1 MKKWMEKGIVLL
13 FLSISLVMGMNSLPM
28 LVNAGID
35 SEGAA
40 SADVGAGAMG
50 EPGEG
55 QDVSADARRE
65 IEYEAE
71 VEVDGETIR
80 YTKFVDAWKAMQG
93 RTATICLLK
102 TVDMEKEDTGGMEP
116 GDTDNNQT
124 LFLWPGSDITLKM
137 VNGVELRS
145 DSQYI
150 IIHVKGG
157 TFTLESGCLAQN
169 GTLSGNC
176 AFLADGGNVFIKGGE
191 IKSESDAGLRV
202 YSVGNVSIS
211 GGTFS
216 GRQKAVD
223 CEGEIS
229 EILANGYAF
238 CVIDSDQNR
247 KWIKNKEQ
255 MSNIPKV
262 TVDQYPARFAKDPA
276 NIAIVYGDEM
286 QLLDVEAEIVDQ
298 TAFDT
303 GVQPE
308 YQWYQKLENNYQII
322 NGATSKTY
330 TPEQKD
336 AGTYEYCCKATCDWF
351 SLYSKSATVTIAK
364 KPLNI
369 KIGEIVKDYDGTNVA
384 SAECI
389 PLISLDGFVGNDN
402 SDIVTASAIRAVYP
416 SADAGEYTGNVKV
429 ELQWSGAGL
438 ANYETPETINTSGR
452 IRSLPVTGISLNKN
466 YLSLSRGSSEQLS
479 VIIFLESS
487 ANQTLQWKWKW
498 TTSSPAVA
506 AVDEN
511 GRVTAIGAGSAVI
524 TVSTMDGKY
533 SDSCTVTVVSSSNGS
548 GSSSTDWSSSISRE
562 PFIKGSPAKRGW
574 YIIRAE
580 AKKAVDFG
588 TDTLTVDMNGTYV
601 VPGSFFTVIRG
612 SEVTAV
618 FEMGGIS
625 WSVYG
630 KDILA
635 DTVRDTRFSIKLRT
649 DEIPKELI
657 EEAAEGFQHLELKLE
672 HEGEFGFTAVITSR
686 IGRYGDS
693 FTIGSGI
700 GYEYIGMYANLF
712 YYNSALHRLEFI
724 CADKVREDGTV
735 SLPFTRASDYTII
748 LSESAMGGTDEPDN
762 PQESAEPDSPQE
774 SDGPQEPEEN
784 QAQVK
789 SVKLSKKVF
798 TYSGKAKKPSVTA
811 VDTAGNIIPSEYYTV
826 SYKNNKKVGKATAV
840 VKFKDGYSG
849 TVKKT
854 FMIRPAAVSIKEVTA
869 MPSGFRVKWAKKLEQ
884 TSGYQIQYSQNAGF
898 LGDSTRSIYVNKAFV
913 AKQVVKNL
921 KAGKKYYVR
930 IRTYK
935 KVTEGGKK
943 TKVYSAWCRIA
954 RVRVLSPDA

>member
-50 EPGEG
+50 ETGEG

-102 TVDMEKEDTGGMEP
+102 NVNMGDNYTGDGSTALSNALVM
-116 GDTDNNQT
+116 GDGN
-124 LFLWPGSDITLKM
+124 ITLKM
-137 VNGVELRS
+137 EDGIELYN
-145 DSQYI
+145 DKNQDPI
-150 IIHVKGG
+150 IQVMGG
-157 TFTLESGCLAQN
+157 TFTLERGNIIQRCTSGQN
-169 GTLSGNC
+169 F
-176 AFLADGGNVFIKGGE
+176 AILADGGNVFIKGGE
-191 IKSESDAGLRV
+191 IKSESNAGLKV
-202 YSVGNVSIS
+202 YSKGNVSIS

-216 GRQKAVD
+216 GKQTAVD

-238 CVIDSDQNR
+238 CVINNDQN
-247 KWIKNKEQ
+247 KAWIRSKAQ
-255 MSNIPKV
+255 MNNTPKV
-262 TVDQYPARFAKDPA
+262 TVGQYPARFAKDPA
-276 NIAIVYGDEM
+276 SKDIVYGGEM
-286 QLLDVEAEIVDQ
+286 PLLEVEAEIVDQ
-298 TAFDT
+298 TAFGA
-303 GVQPE
+303 GVQPV

-322 NGATSKTY
+322 NGAEDKTY
-330 TPEQKD
+330 TPGQKD

-351 SLYSKSATVTIAK
+351 SLYSKTATVTIAK

-369 KIGEIVKDYDGTNVA
+369 KIGEVVKDYDGTNVA
-384 SAECI
+384 GVEWI
-389 PLISLDGFVGNDN
+389 PPITLDGFVGNDN
-402 SDIVTASAIRAVYP
+402 SDTVTASAIRAVYP
-416 SADAGEYTGNVKV
+416 SADAGEYSGNVKV
-429 ELQWSGAGL
+429 ELQWSGTGL
-438 ANYETPETINTSGR
+438 ANYETPETINASGR
-452 IRSLPVTGISLNKN
+452 IHPVPVTGMSLNKN
-466 YLSLSRGSSEQLS
+466 YLSLSIGGSEQLL
-479 VIIFLESS
+479 VAIFPEKG
-487 ANQTLQWKWKW
+487 TEKKVRW
-498 TTSSPAVA
+498 TTSNPAVA

-511 GRVTAIGAGSAVI
+511 GRVTAVGAGSAVI
-524 TVSTMDGKY
+524 TVSTIDGRY
-533 SDSCTVTVVSSSNGS
+533 SVSCTVTVSSSS

-612 SEVTAV
+612 CEVTAV
-618 FEMGGIS
+618 FEIGGIS

-630 KDILA
+630 KDISEG
-635 DTVRDTRFSIKLRT
+635 TVRDARFSIKLRT

-657 EEAAEGFQHLELKLE
+657 EEAAGDFPHLELKLE
-672 HEGEFGFTAVITSR
+672 HEGEFGFTAVLTSR

-693 FTIGSGI
+693 FTIGSSI

-712 YYNSALHRLEFI
+712 YYDSALNRLEFI

-735 SLPFTRASDYTII
+735 SLPFTRASDYIII

-762 PQESAEPDSPQE
+762 PQEPAEPDSPQE

-789 SVKLSKKVF
+789 YVKLSKKVF

-811 VDTAGNIIPSEYYTV
+811 VDTDGNIIPSKYYTV

-854 FMIRPAAVSIKEVTA
+854 FRIRPSAVSIKEVTA
-869 MPSGFRVKWAKKLEQ
+869 MPSGFRVKWAKKLVQ

-898 LGDSTRSIYVNKAFV
+898 LGGSTRSIYVKKASV
-913 AKQVVKNL
+913 TKQVVKNL

-943 TKVYSAWCRIA
+943 QRFIPHGAGK
-954 RVRVLSPDA
+954 PM

>member
-13 FLSISLVMGMNSLPM
+13 FLSISLVMGMNSVPM
-28 LVNAGID
+28 PANAGTD

-40 SADVGAGAMG
+40 GADVGAGTMG

-55 QDVSADARRE
+55 QDGSADAPRE

-71 VEVDGETIR
+71 VEVDGEIIL
-80 YTKFVDAWKAMQG
+80 YIDFVDAWKAMQG

-102 TVDMEKEDTGGMEP
+102 DVNMGDKNTGG
-116 GDTDNNQT
+116 GSLGGTDNNHV
-124 LFLWPGSDITLKM
+124 LVMDEGNITLKM
-137 VNGVELRS
+137 KDNIKLYNNKTNGA
-145 DSQYI
+145 I
-150 IIHVKGG
+150 IQVKGG
-157 TFTLESGCLAQN
+157 TFTLESGYIVQQYTAQN
-169 GTLSGNC
+169 Y
-176 AFLADGGNVFIKGGE
+176 AFLVDGGNVFIKGGTIE
-191 IKSESDAGLRV
+191 STSSEGLRV
-202 YSVGNVSIS
+202 YLDKSTVSIS
-211 GGTFS
+211 GGTIIGS
-216 GRQKAVD
+216 SSSNTVV
-223 CEGEIS
+223 CEGGNIR

-238 CVIDSDQNR
+238 CDPNDNNAWITQMDQASVNN
-247 KWIKNKEQ
+247 NKVSSRPGPVQ
-255 MSNIPKV
+255 FQLNPVSSNIKPGENMPTLRVSAQKESN
-262 TVDQYPARFAKDPA
+262 DFKP
-276 NIAIVYGDEM
+276 DE
-286 QLLDVEAEIVDQ
+286 EIK
-298 TAFDT
+298 
-303 GVQPE
+303 
-308 YQWYQKLENNYQII
+308 YQWYEKTENGYEKI
-322 NGATSKTY
+322 NEAKGTEY
-330 TPEQKD
+330 TPSHKD
-336 AGTYEYCCKATCDWF
+336 LGTYEYFCRATCDWF
-351 SLYSKSATVTIAK
+351 WLDSEHAVVAVKQ
-364 KPLNI
+364 PLEI
-369 KIGEIVKDYDGTNVA
+369 GIGEVVKDYDGTNVA
-384 SAECI
+384 GPEVI
-389 PLISLDGFVGNDN
+389 PPVSLKGFVGNDG
-402 SDIVTASAIRAVYP
+402 DTVTASAIRAVYP
-416 SADAGEYTGNVKV
+416 SADAGEYHGSVEV
-429 ELQWSGAGL
+429 ELQWEGAGL
-438 ANYETPETINTSGR
+438 AKYETPKTVMVSGR
-452 IRSLPVTGISLNKN
+452 INPLPVTGMSLNKN
-466 YLSLSRGSSEQLS
+466 YLSLSIGGSERLS
-479 VIIFLESS
+479 VTIFPEKG
-487 ANQTLQWKWKW
+487 TEKKVRW
-498 TTSSPAVA
+498 TTSNPAVA

-524 TVSTMDGKY
+524 TVSTMDGRY
-533 SDSCTVTVVSSSNGS
+533 SVSCTVTVSSSS

-588 TDTLTVDMNGTYV
+588 TDTLTVDLNGTYV
-601 VPGSFFTVIRG
+601 VPSSFFTVIRG
-612 SEVTAV
+612 SEVTVV

-635 DTVRDTRFSIKLRT
+635 DTVRDARFSIKLRT

-657 EEAAEGFQHLELKLE
+657 EEAAGGFQHLELKLE

-693 FTIGSGI
+693 FTIGSSI

-712 YYNSALHRLEFI
+712 YYDSVQNRLEFI

-762 PQESAEPDSPQE
+762 PQEPAEPDS
-774 SDGPQEPEEN
+774 PQEPEEN

-811 VDTAGNIIPSEYYTV
+811 VDTDGTIIPHKYYTV
-826 SYKNNKKVGKATAV
+826 SYKHNKKVGKATAV

-854 FMIRPAAVSIKEVTA
+854 FMIRPAAVTIKEVTA
-869 MPSGFRVKWAKKLEQ
+869 MHGGFRVKWAKKLEQ
-884 TSGYQIQYSQNAGF
+884 TSGYQIQYSQNAEF
-898 LGDSTRSIYVNKAFV
+898 LGDSTHSIYVKKDSV
-913 AKQVVKNL
+913 AKQEVKNL

-943 TKVYSAWCRIA
+943 TKVYSAWCRKA
-954 RVRVLSPDA
+954 RVRVLSPEA